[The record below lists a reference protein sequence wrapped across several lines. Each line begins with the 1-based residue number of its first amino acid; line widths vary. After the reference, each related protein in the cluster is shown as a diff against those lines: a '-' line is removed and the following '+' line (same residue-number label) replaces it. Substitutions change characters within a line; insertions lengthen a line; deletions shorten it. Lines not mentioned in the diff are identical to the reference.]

1 MTITTQDRGR
11 PWRHLLRRWTALAVA
26 GALAFAGAAT
36 TGAPAAAEETPWLT
50 IQEIQGQGVFARWT
64 VPNAAVEEAAGG
76 PVSQVVARGSF
87 GPSDNW
93 AQVNL
98 SRSGSSWTDV
108 IGPLEPGLYHYQLT
122 ADDTKH
128 FGDPTNPNTNEAQPT
143 WRWFYVPGPDGFF
156 LNDVPDGA
164 GGTLQ
169 DMSYESTAGGQDR
182 TAVVYTPPGYD
193 AGRAEPYPVFYLQHG
208 SGQSYRDWTEL
219 GRARQI
225 FDNLV
230 LDGGMVPAVV
240 VMGNGNGVSFT
251 DELLQR
257 IVPASREH
265 FNVSD
270 DPAGMALAG
279 LSMGGGQSMTV
290 LKTRP
295 GVFGYVGTFGAG
307 FGSTSGVD
315 VDAIND
321 GTTLLRL
328 YTGNKTD
335 LAYNSVVSSV
345 PALET
350 AGIDHEFDG
359 INPDY
364 GHNWNHWQESLQD
377 FSRRIFR
384 DPSEIDDHGM
394 SPGHLPAEG
403 TFTPPPAGTTPTPYL
418 TDDGFATFEA
428 PAEYSSAQ
436 TITVWGNF
444 GPSKRWVRMEM
455 SRSAGRW
462 RATVGQLEPGF
473 YYYRLHVDR
482 VQRKDTSNPSTVTTE
497 PTWSTFYVPG
507 DSARLLAD
515 APAGE
520 GGELQVMS
528 YPSSASGNPTRS
540 AWVWTPPGYDADREV
555 PYPVLYLQHGSGQS
569 WTDWVEMGRAGQIMD
584 NLRLDGA
591 TVPMVV
597 VMANGN
603 GVNFT
608 DELLQRIVPA
618 SREQFNVS
626 TAKDEMA
633 HAGLSMGGGQTVSAL
648 KARPGTFGY
657 VGVFAAGFGG
667 AVDAA
672 TVQAIN
678 ERTNLLR
685 FYSGNVTDTTYNSVV
700 SGNATMDAIGVDH
713 EFNGY
718 TAHGHNWDAWQLN
731 LIDFA
736 PRLFQHVGS
745 VSVTPAEPTVTVG
758 WTERFAAEVAST
770 HGASSAVTWSVEGES
785 SSGTTISDD
794 GLLTVGADETASSL
808 RVVATSVFDPTRSGT
823 AEVGLAPTGAAA
835 ATVKARATPA
845 SVPAGGTF
853 QLHVSVDPA
862 HRPHA
867 GPSQAGPS
875 HAGPS
880 HAGPT
885 PTGEVAVT
893 FGGTVQVVPLVRGKA
908 EVSLATTDLPRGKYR
923 VHVAYSG
930 DPAYAPQAAD
940 HQELRVR

>member
-1 MTITTQDRGR
+1 MTITTQGPRGR
-11 PWRHLLRRWTALAVA
+11 RRSSLRRWTALAAA
-26 GALAFAGAAT
+26 GALALAGALVGTAAAT
-36 TGAPAAAEETPWLT
+36 APASAAETPWLT
-50 IQEIQGQGVFARWT
+50 VQEVPGQGVFARWT
-64 VPNAAVEEAAGG
+64 VPNAAVEVATGRR
-76 PVSQVVARGSF
+76 VSQVVARGSF

-98 SRSGSSWTDV
+98 ARSGSSWTDV

-122 ADDTKH
+122 ADDTLH
-128 FGDPTNPNTNEAQPT
+128 FADTTNPNTNEVQPT

-156 LNDVPDGA
+156 LNDVPA
-164 GGTLQ
+164 GTGGSLQ
-169 DMSYESTAGGQDR
+169 DMTFESTAQGQTR

-193 AGRAEPYPVFYLQHG
+193 ADRAEPYPVFYLQHG
-208 SGQSYRDWTEL
+208 GGQSYRDWTEL

-230 LDGGMVPAVV
+230 RDGDMVPAVV
-240 VMGNGNGVSFT
+240 VMGNGNGVNFT

-270 DPAGMALAG
+270 EPARMALAG
-279 LSMGGGQSMTV
+279 LSMGGSQSMTV
-290 LKTRP
+290 LKTNP
-295 GVFGYVGTFGAG
+295 GVFGYVGTFGFG
-307 FGSTSGVD
+307 FGSTNGVD
-315 VDAIND
+315 AEAINE

-335 LAYNSVVSSV
+335 LAYNSVVSSI
-345 PALET
+345 PALEA

-359 INPDY
+359 IDPDH
-364 GHNWNHWQESLQD
+364 GHNWNHWQESLHD
-377 FSRRIFR
+377 FSQRIFR
-384 DPSEIDDHGM
+384 DPQDIDDHGM
-394 SPGHLPAEG
+394 SPGHLPATG

-418 TDDGFATFEA
+418 TDDGFVTFEA
-428 PAEYSSAQ
+428 PAEYDTAQ
-436 TITVWGNF
+436 TVTVWGNF

-482 VQRKDTSNPSTVTTE
+482 VQRKDTGNPTSVTTE

-515 APAGE
+515 APAGT
-520 GGELQVMS
+520 GGDLRVME
-528 YPSSASGNPTRS
+528 YPSTAAGNPTRS

-569 WTDWVEMGRAGQIMD
+569 WTDWVEMGRARQILD
-584 NLRLDGA
+584 NLYLDGA

-608 DELLQRIVPA
+608 DELLQRIVPT
-618 SREQFNVS
+618 SREQLNVS
-626 TAKDEMA
+626 SARDEMA
-633 HAGLSMGGGQTVSAL
+633 HAGLSMGGGQTVTAL

-678 ERTNLLR
+678 DGTTLLR
-685 FYSGNVTDTTYNSVV
+685 FYSGNITDTTYTSVV
-700 SGNATMDAIGVDH
+700 NGIATMDAIGVDY

-736 PRLFQHVGS
+736 PRLFQHVGA
-745 VSVTPAEPTVTVG
+745 VSVTPAAPTVARG
-758 WTERFAAEVAST
+758 WTEQFTAEVATT
-770 HGASSAVTWSVEGES
+770 HGASSAVTWSVEGAS
-785 SSGTTISDD
+785 SPGTTISAD
-794 GLLTVGADETASSL
+794 GLLSVGPDETASSL
-808 RVVATSVFDPTRSGT
+808 RVVATSVFDPNRSAA
-823 AEVGLAPTGAAA
+823 AEVTPVPTGTKAV
-835 ATVKARATPA
+835 TVKAEATPA
-845 SVPAGGTF
+845 SVVAGGTF
-853 QLHVSVDPA
+853 RLEVTVAPA
-862 HRPHA
+862 HRTHGAPR
-867 GPSQAGPS
+867 
-875 HAGPS
+875 
-880 HAGPT
+880 

-893 FGGTVQVVPLVRGKA
+893 FGGTVQVVPLVRGQA
-908 EVSLATTDLPRGKYR
+908 LVGLDTTGLPRGRYR

-930 DPAYAPQAAD
+930 DPTYAPHAAAY
-940 HQELRVR
+940 QELRVR